1 MVLVDNGVNIGVKR
15 QQLMDCLVDYVENS
29 PHFYK
34 NVDKAA
40 EGERADRKNR
50 IVPAAGPGF
59 RDLGRRGLKAVEE
72 TAASNETGLKEEKEE
87 LRDRT
92 GHSRTEK
99 PAGAPGGKNGAA
111 QGERTGA
118 RFSVLSRKKKEE
130 GSGESSPREERD
142 KGRNGDELARSS
154 EDRRESLDQIAAGR
168 EGGKREEPSSGQ
180 TEKEGLQRAKKELKP
195 EDLKLLGDILQEYLT

>member
-1 MVLVDNGVNIGVKR
+1 MGILSGLFMVLVDNGVNIGVKR

-72 TAASNETGLKEEKEE
+72 TAASNETGPKEEKEE
-87 LRDRT
+87 LRDKMCIRDSPYAAPLPE
-92 GHSRTEK
+92 GIHMLHLGGISDLHIN
-99 PAGAPGGKNGAA
+99 PA
-111 QGERTGA
+111 
-118 RFSVLSRKKKEE
+118 
-130 GSGESSPREERD
+130 
-142 KGRNGDELARSS
+142 
-154 EDRRESLDQIAAGR
+154 EDQDICQIDQDQIPGLPLRDRKINAAGNR
-168 EGGKREEPSSGQ
+168 Q
-180 TEKEGLQRAKKELKP
+180 EKYQQHQEQ
-195 EDLKLLGDILQEYLT
+195 DCLLYTSLPRSHGYGRSRRRRPAYRTRSFH